1 MPAVLNIN
9 KTTFKPGSSGSVKI
23 DIADLPSGTK
33 IDLPVHVFSS
43 AKEGPVLLVC
53 AGLHGDE
60 VNGIEIVRRSLVK
73 QFYDN
78 LLCGS
83 VVVMPLINIYGFI
96 NFSREVPDGKD
107 VNRSFPGSK
116 KGSLAAQVAYV
127 LSKTIFPQIDYAI
140 DFHTGGRSRYNYPQI
155 RYTIDDERSKALAV
169 AFGAP
174 VMLGNHVI
182 EKSFRQEAIK
192 QGKSTIVFEGGESL
206 RYDGFSIE
214 VALQGIKNVMHHLN
228 MIDLEQASDLIPS
241 QNFVKSTWQRAE
253 SSGLFIWE
261 KSSGLFVR
269 QDELLGS
276 IHDPHNN
283 YQIDVKAARDGYIL
297 GHNNATVVN
306 QGDAL
311 FHLAW

>member
-1 MPAVLNIN
+1 MPEILKISDEIFA
-9 KTTFKPGSSGSVKI
+9 KGQSGSVKI

-33 IDLPVHVFSS
+33 IDLPVHVFRSL
-43 AKEGPVLLVC
+43 EDGPVLLVC

-60 VNGIEIVRRSLVK
+60 VNGIEIVRRSLVQ
-73 QFYDN
+73 QFYNN
-78 LLCGS
+78 LKLGS

-107 VNRSFPGSK
+107 VNRSFPGNK

-127 LSKTIFPQIDYAI
+127 LSKTIFPQINYAI
-140 DFHTGGRSRYNYPQI
+140 DFHTGGGSRYNYPQV
-155 RYTIDDERSKALAV
+155 RYTLGDEKSKELAM

-174 VMLGNHVI
+174 AILGNSVI
-182 EKSFRQEAIK
+182 EKSFRQEALK
-192 QGKSTIVFEGGESL
+192 QGKSTLVFEGGESL
-206 RYDGFSIE
+206 RYDGFSIQ
-214 VALQGIKNVMHHLN
+214 VALSGIKKIMLHLQMIEYEIENDPVPSHH
-228 MIDLEQASDLIPS
+228 
-241 QNFVKSTWQRAE
+241 FTKKSWQRAE

-261 KSSGLFVR
+261 KSSGFFVKEG
-269 QDELLGS
+269 ELLGS

-283 YQIDVKAARDGYIL
+283 YQFDVKAARNGYIL

-311 FHLAW
+311 FNLAW